1 MHCTDA
7 CTCVSSHHVFLRHA
21 YNQFYHDFSNVD
33 LKGTNFYWCL
43 TFSSAFKTFRLAA
56 LRHGMQHRTLYTTR
70 VYTNLVQEAPM
81 EARQRFASV
90 VDVDRDGV
98 FCLEQPFVAAVD
110 AAEKEADDW
119 LINVC
124 KKMDLLTSKY

>member
-1 MHCTDA
+1 MASPEKLLPEA
-7 CTCVSSHHVFLRHA
+7 CCAFLRHA

-43 TFSSAFKTFRLAA
+43 TFSSALKTFRLAA
-56 LRHGMQHRTLYTTR
+56 LRYGMQHRILYTTR

-98 FCLEQPFVAAVD
+98 FCLEPEFVAAVD
-110 AAEKEADDW
+110 AAEKEADEWMGTHHGGGHPNRRD
-119 LINVC
+119 
-124 KKMDLLTSKY
+124 